1 MPPLFFL
8 YTLCICVCICTSV
21 LTCTYVHRC
30 IDLYVR
36 TWLHVELN
44 KHVIVGGWF
53 NTFIFLI
60 SVNDSMEISVHRNG
74 TYIER
79 E

>member
-1 MPPLFFL
+1 M
-8 YTLCICVCICTSV
+8 
-21 LTCTYVHRC
+21 LTCTYVHHC

-60 SVNDSMEISVHRNG
+60 SVNDSMEISVHKNG
-74 TYIER
+74 TLKGSEEPVIIVYNR
-79 E
+79 CP